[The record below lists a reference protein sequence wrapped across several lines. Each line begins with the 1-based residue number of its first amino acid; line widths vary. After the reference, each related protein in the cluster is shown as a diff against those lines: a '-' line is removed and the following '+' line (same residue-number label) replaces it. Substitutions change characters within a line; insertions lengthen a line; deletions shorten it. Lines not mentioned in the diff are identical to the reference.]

1 MAFTI
6 YHNPNCGTSR
16 NTLAL
21 LKEAGLAPTVVEY
34 LKTPLSK
41 AALKALVAKTGGN
54 VRGIVREKEALYA
67 ELGLADASDEA
78 LFEALAAHPVL
89 VNRPIVE
96 NDDRAALCRPAKTVK
111 TLF

>member
-21 LKEAGLAPTVVEY
+21 LKEAGHAPKVVEY

-41 AALKALVAKTGGN
+41 AELKALVAKTGAG
-54 VRGIVREKEALYA
+54 VRAIVREKEALYA
-67 ELGLADASDEA
+67 ELGLAGAGDEA
-78 LFEALAAHPVL
+78 LFDALAAHPVL

-96 NDDRAALCRPAKTVK
+96 TDDRAALCRPAETVK